1 MLESWDALSRP
12 ISPPR
17 FPGTRQRSRLRP
29 CRTMSQFRRGV
40 RLAFDWGDVRI
51 GVAACDRD
59 GVLAYPVR
67 TVRAG
72 ANEIADLAAV
82 VDEYEPIEVLV
93 GFPRSLSGREGPAA
107 AKARERARRLARAV
121 RVPVRLV
128 DERLTTLTASQRL
141 SEGGK
146 RAREQRQLIDA
157 AAAVAILE
165 QALTFEQSREIP
177 PGELVSPPDGP
188 VIDGPDLPGG

>member
-1 MLESWDALSRP
+1 
-12 ISPPR
+12 
-17 FPGTRQRSRLRP
+17 
-29 CRTMSQFRRGV
+29 MSKFRRGV

-51 GVAACDRD
+51 GIAACDRD
-59 GVLAYPVR
+59 GVLAYPVS

-72 ANEIADLAAV
+72 KDEIAELDAV
-82 VDEYEPIEVLV
+82 VAEYEPIEVLV

-107 AKARERARRLARAV
+107 AKARERAGRLAGVV

-128 DERLTTLTASQRL
+128 DERLTTVTASQRL

-146 RAREQRQLIDA
+146 RAKEQRELIDA

-165 QALTFEQSREIP
+165 QALRYEQSREIP
-177 PGELVSPPDGP
+177 PGELVSPDSR
-188 VIDGPDLPGG
+188 PGQ